1 MFHGHEGESV
11 PSEIEDHHALFCCES
26 SELNGYYSITK
37 TGVIPESATDFT
49 EALLWRPAREDG
61 GLSLG
66 ALPPR
71 HGLCRFPCV
80 YEQE

>member
-49 EALLWRPAREDG
+49 EALLWRLRVKTA
-61 GLSLG
+61 
-66 ALPPR
+66 
-71 HGLCRFPCV
+71 V
-80 YEQE
+80 